1 MFCVYAILALGLTV
15 QYGLT
20 GLINFGHVAFFA
32 IGAYATAIAARFGLG
47 EWLVLIL
54 AIVLPALA
62 IVPLGWLTLRLKEDY
77 LALAT
82 IGFAEA
88 IRLGIEHES
97 WLTRG
102 PSGIG
107 GIPQFIEGL
116 TADVS
121 DLATLAICIASVI
134 LALVFLNRLTT
145 SPYGRTLRAIRDNEV
160 AVATLGKSVVSYKFQ
175 SLLIGA
181 ALAGLAGFLYA
192 RYLTFI
198 SPEQFDASVTFYVWI
213 AIVIG
218 GYRRLSGALAGTA
231 LLIAFLEGTRFMSDL
246 DLGVAQDRIAAMRFV
261 LVGLGLIIVLRF
273 RPQGLV
279 GGQGDA

>member
-1 MFCVYAILALGLTV
+1 
-15 QYGLT
+15 
-20 GLINFGHVAFFA
+20 
-32 IGAYATAIAARFGLG
+32 
-47 EWLVLIL
+47 VLIL